1 MKSTLISTILVLC
14 ILITVPILL
23 FGDMDFLKNFGFS
36 GDDSSFWSRAK
47 APRNVTSV
55 TTDQKVTVYKWRD
68 EHGIMQ
74 FTSTPP
80 AEGQQVEE
88 VELSPNT
95 NIVKAVEV
103 PEEEPEQVSGQPN
116 VMTVGS
122 SGPAGAIQDLLGST
136 ADTKDNMN
144 KQQQEQQKILD
155 QLMGKKR

>member
-1 MKSTLISTILVLC
+1 MKSAIAVIIVLC
-14 ILITVPILL
+14 ILVAVPVLL
-23 FGDMDFLKNFGFS
+23 FGDLEMLKSFGVNS
-36 GDDSSFWSRAK
+36 DSSFWSRAK
-47 APRNVTSV
+47 APRNVTTV

-80 AEGQQVEE
+80 AEVQQVEE
-88 VELSPNT
+88 VVLEPNT

-103 PEEEPEQVSGQPN
+103 PEEEPDGTAAGPN
-116 VMTVGS
+116 VMTIGS
-122 SGPAGAIQDLLGST
+122 SGTTDAIQGLLGST
-136 ADTKDNMN
+136 ADTKNNMN